1 VSSRFARAAVIAA
14 TLVGLAACTTTA
26 EGNPIPDQ
34 VNSTDAPT
42 SEAPVENELPSDGA
56 PKVENPIDATHFEQN
71 PCDALTPE
79 QANGLNVAPDG
90 TRSDT
95 SFGPG
100 CAWRNA
106 ETGGNFHFGILTETK
121 RGLSDTYRSNKD
133 GKFTYFEPVADLEGF
148 PAVAFDTDEKNP
160 TIQCSVVVGL
170 TDQLTIQTLTQLSR
184 ANVGQA
190 DPCEVAIMAT
200 GEAMKTIKAE
210 S

>member
-1 VSSRFARAAVIAA
+1 VSSRFARAAVIASLA
-14 TLVGLAACTTTA
+14 GLAACTTAA
-26 EGNPIPDQ
+26 EGNPIPDR
-34 VNSTDAPT
+34 VNSTDTST
-42 SEAPVENELPSDGA
+42 SETPVGDELPSDGA
-56 PKVENPIDATHFEQN
+56 PKVANPIDASHFEQN
-71 PCDALTPE
+71 PCDVLTPE
-79 QANGLNVAPDG
+79 QANGLNVAAEG

-100 CAWRNA
+100 CAWRNP
-106 ETGGNFHFGILTETK
+106 ETGGNFHFGILTATK
-121 RGLSDTYRSNKD
+121 RGLSDTYRSNKN
-133 GKFTYFEPVADLEGF
+133 GKFTYFEPIADLEGS

-184 ANVGQA
+184 ANVGQT
-190 DPCEVAIMAT
+190 DPCEVAVMAT

>member
-1 VSSRFARAAVIAA
+1 
-14 TLVGLAACTTTA
+14 
-26 EGNPIPDQ
+26 
-34 VNSTDAPT
+34 VNSIETPT
-42 SEAPVENELPSDGA
+42 SGDSPTDELPTNGA

-71 PCDALTPE
+71 PCDALTPA
-79 QANGLNVAPDG
+79 QASRLNVPPEG

-100 CAWRNA
+100 CAWRNP

-121 RGLSDTYRSNKD
+121 RGLSDTYRSND
-133 GKFTYFEPVADLEGF
+133 NGKFTYFEPLADLEGS
-148 PAVAFDTDEKNP
+148 PAVAFDTDEKTP

-170 TDQLTIQTLTQLSR
+170 TDQLTIQTLTQLSP
-184 ANVGQA
+184 ANVGRT